1 MGLGFINL
9 QHIKILKWPLKNK
22 LIKYSLHNLKLYFIT
37 KYLSY
42 YVHISINIYVHIT
55 FDMYG
60 CMYVYD
66 IKCVDLSKYKII

>member
-1 MGLGFINL
+1 M
-9 QHIKILKWPLKNK
+9 
-22 LIKYSLHNLKLYFIT
+22 IKYSLHNVKLYFIT

-42 YVHISINIYVHIT
+42 YVHISLNIYIHIT
-55 FDMYG
+55 LDMYG